1 MVVGGGT
8 VKFHF
13 EISFT
18 GFTLLGT
25 TFIRHKPTPVIRPPF
40 KKAKD
45 SREYFLKL
53 VNLKKTFSTSFYGWS
68 TTVSRL
74 QIHYHQ
80 IVYFLPPNSKEFLV
94 LISSTLEGYKV
105 ESTLQQPSSFGRS
118 PWIGNAVL

>member
-53 VNLKKTFSTSFYGWS
+53 INLKKTFLPPFMDGVQLFQDYRS
-68 TTVSRL
+68 TTIR
-74 QIHYHQ
+74 
-80 IVYFLPPNSKEFLV
+80 
-94 LISSTLEGYKV
+94 
-105 ESTLQQPSSFGRS
+105 
-118 PWIGNAVL
+118 

>member
-45 SREYFLKL
+45 SRKYFLKL
-53 VNLKKTFSTSFYGWS
+53 INLKKNLFY
-68 TTVSRL
+68 
-74 QIHYHQ
+74 
-80 IVYFLPPNSKEFLV
+80 LV
-94 LISSTLEGYKV
+94 LWMEYNCFKTTDPL
-105 ESTLQQPSSFGRS
+105 PSDSLLFTTKFQGVPGTHFIYLGR
-118 PWIGNAVL
+118 IQV